1 MHMFS
6 VLLVASSVALC
17 LGCSREIDSS
27 SEVQFADSSGQVGH
41 EVAFEDRVEYQQALE
56 VVRGK
61 YGLDRASLAKALHG
75 KDADDIIEMAQD
87 IRQQQAEA
95 SLEQAQNAQARHL
108 EEAKVLLEQ
117 SEQRCD
123 SLKDQRQEDDP
134 DSPGPSIKELLACQ
148 SVERYERL
156 VDNLED
162 MSAEQYRD
170 ADKTAISSMHVR

>member
-1 MHMFS
+1 MHRFGV
-6 VLLVASSVALC
+6 VLMASSIALC
-17 LGCSREIDSS
+17 LGCSREVDSS
-27 SEVQFADSSGQVGH
+27 SEAQFADSTGLVGH
-41 EVAFEDRVEYQQALE
+41 EVAFEDRAEYQQALE

-87 IRQQQAEA
+87 IREQQDEA
-95 SLEQAQNAQARHL
+95 SLQQAQKAQARHL
-108 EEAKVLLEQ
+108 EEARALLEQ

-123 SLKDQRQEDDP
+123 SLKDQRKEDDP
-134 DSPGPSIKELLACQ
+134 DSPGPSIKESLACQ
-148 SVERYERL
+148 SVAQYEHL

-170 ADKTAISSMHVR
+170 ADKTAISSMRLR

>member
-6 VLLVASSVALC
+6 VVLVASSVALC

-27 SEVQFADSSGQVGH
+27 SEAQFVDSSGQVGH

-56 VVRGK
+56 LVRGK

-87 IRQQQAEA
+87 IREQQAEA
-95 SLEQAQNAQARHL
+95 SLEQAQRAQARHL

-134 DSPGPSIKELLACQ
+134 DSPGPSIKESLACQ

-170 ADKTAISSMHVR
+170 ADKTAISSMRVR